1 MVKCSLCGADGVSK
15 ATCPLNTNAKNPNPS
30 KHNVSKSSNKDSLHD
45 LIDNISKSC
54 PSESTNLNMLKTL
67 IPDKSVKH
75 PVKQSV
81 QQSVKHSVQQS
92 VKKSDKKPD
101 KKLKKSVKKSVKK
114 KLPTINLKS
123 IFTSGYVFKSKGY
136 SKNLNH
142 TVIKQ
147 LLSDDAES
155 IVLLVKNNVNEKE
168 YVIKVE
174 LTSSPIPQVYNEE
187 GVFNAINNNRFVKQV
202 STLLNDK
209 SYIVGGIP
217 KIEGRL
223 IMYEHSP
230 EVKTR
235 LFIEEKLDISL
246 SQYIKDKKFSLS
258 EIKKIG
264 SEYIKILQ
272 YIHANGYLHLDI
284 KPPNLMM
291 KNENGKIKYYIIDFG
306 ISKKWYSE
314 RYVKGGD
321 NTYYILNKPHSGE
334 GTPLYKSIHAERVNL
349 KMKGTYFN
357 RSEDLEALGYVLL
370 EMFLGKL
377 PWKHL
382 ENENIPHNRLK
393 EKLNAVEY
401 VKKISDDNLR
411 NAITLMITSYDKPFD
426 YEPEYKHLLD
436 LLK

>member
-1 MVKCSLCGADGVSK
+1 MVKCSLCGAEGVSK
-15 ATCPLNTNAKNPNPS
+15 TTCPLNPNSKNPNPS
-30 KHNVSKSSNKDSLHD
+30 KHNVNKSSNKDSLHN

-54 PSESTNLNMLKTL
+54 PNESSNLNMLKTL
-67 IPDKSVKH
+67 IPDKSI
-75 PVKQSV
+75 
-81 QQSVKHSVQQS
+81 
-92 VKKSDKKPD
+92 KKP
-101 KKLKKSVKKSVKK
+101 LKKSVKKPDKKSVKK
-114 KLPTINLKS
+114 PVKKPVKKVLNKINLKT
-123 IFTSGYVFKSKGY
+123 IFTPGYIFKSKGLI
-136 SKNLNH
+136 KNLNH

-155 IVLLVKNNVNEKE
+155 IVLLVKNNDNKKE

-174 LTSSPIPQVYNEE
+174 LLGSPIPQVYNEE
-187 GVFNAINNNRFVKQV
+187 SVFNAINNNRYIKQV

-209 SYIVGGIP
+209 SYTVGGIP

-230 EVKTR
+230 EIKTR
-235 LFIEEKLDISL
+235 LFIEEKLDDSL
-246 SQYIKDKKFSLS
+246 SQYIKDKRIPIP

-291 KNENGKIKYYIIDFG
+291 KSENGKTKYYIIDFG
-306 ISKKWYSE
+306 ISKKWYGE
-314 RYVKGGD
+314 KYVKDGI

-334 GTPLYKSIHAERVNL
+334 GTPLYKSIHAERSNL
-349 KMKGTYFN
+349 KIKGTYFN

-370 EMFLGKL
+370 EMFMGKL

-382 ENENIPHNRLK
+382 ENEDSPTKRLDA
-393 EKLNAVEY
+393 KLKSIEY
-401 VKKISDDNLR
+401 VKKIPDDNLR
-411 NAITLMITSYDKPFD
+411 NAISLMVTSYDKPYD
-426 YEPEYKHLLD
+426 YEPEYKRLLD

>member
-30 KHNVSKSSNKDSLHD
+30 KHNVNKITNNNVKESLYN
-45 LIDNISKSC
+45 LIDNIAKSC
-54 PSESTNLNMLKTL
+54 SSESNNLNILKKL
-67 IPDKSVKH
+67 IPDKSIQDKPIQKPVQK
-75 PVKQSV
+75 PVKKPIQKPV
-81 QQSVKHSVQQS
+81 QKP
-92 VKKSDKKPD
+92 VKKIVNK
-101 KKLKKSVKKSVKK
+101 
-114 KLPTINLKS
+114 INLKS
-123 IFTSGYVFKSKGY
+123 IFKPGYIFKSKGL

-147 LLSDDAES
+147 LLSDDTAS
-155 IVLLVKNNVNEKE
+155 IVLLVKNNNNNKE
-168 YVIKVE
+168 FVIKVE
-174 LTSSPIPQVYNEE
+174 LLGSSIPQVYNEE
-187 GVFNAINNNRFVKQV
+187 SVFNAINNNRFVKEV

-209 SYIVGGIP
+209 SYVIGGIP
-217 KIEGRL
+217 KIDGRL
-223 IMYEHSP
+223 IMYDHSP

-246 SQYIKDKKFSLS
+246 SQYIKDKKFSIS

-272 YIHANGYLHLDI
+272 YIHANGFLHLDI

-291 KNENGKIKYYIIDFG
+291 KKENGVIKYYIIDFG
-306 ISKKWYSE
+306 ISKKWYGE
-314 RYVKGGD
+314 RYIKGGK

-349 KMKGTYFN
+349 KMKGSYFN

-382 ENENIPHNRLK
+382 ENEDSPHKRLDAKLNSIQYVKNIP
-393 EKLNAVEY
+393 
-401 VKKISDDNLR
+401 DDNLR
-411 NAITLMITSYDKPFD
+411 NAITLMITSYNKPYD
-426 YEPEYKHLLD
+426 YEPEYKYLLN

>member
-1 MVKCSLCGADGVSK
+1 MVKCSLCGAEGVSK
-15 ATCPLNTNAKNPNPS
+15 TTCPLNPNSKNPNPS
-30 KHNVSKSSNKDSLHD
+30 KHNVKKSSNVDSLHN

-54 PSESTNLNMLKTL
+54 PSESTKLNMLKTL
-67 IPDKSVKH
+67 IHDKSINKPVNIPDKKSV
-75 PVKQSV
+75 
-81 QQSVKHSVQQS
+81 
-92 VKKSDKKPD
+92 KKPD
-101 KKLKKSVKKSVKK
+101 KKSIKKPVKKAVKK
-114 KLPTINLKS
+114 PVKKVLNKINLKS
-123 IFTSGYVFKSKGY
+123 VFTSGYVFKSKGY

-155 IVLLVKNNVNEKE
+155 IVLLVKNNDNEKE

-174 LTSSPIPQVYNEE
+174 LLSSPIPQVYNEE
-187 GVFNAINNNRFVKQV
+187 SVFNAINNNRFIKQV

-209 SYIVGGIP
+209 SYTVGGVP

-230 EVKTR
+230 EIKTR
-235 LFIEEKLDISL
+235 LFIEEKLDDSL
-246 SQYIKDKKFSLS
+246 SQYIKDKKIPIP

-291 KNENGKIKYYIIDFG
+291 KKENGKTIYYIIDFG
-306 ISKKWYSE
+306 ISKKWYGE
-314 RYVKGGD
+314 KYVKDGD

-334 GTPLYKSIHAERVNL
+334 GTHLYKSIHAERSNL
-349 KMKGTYFN
+349 KIKGTYFN

-382 ENENIPHNRLK
+382 EDEDSPSKRLDA
-393 EKLNAVEY
+393 KLKSIEY
-401 VKKISDDNLR
+401 VKKMPDDNLR
-411 NAITLMITSYDKPFD
+411 NAITLMITSYDKPYD
-426 YEPEYKHLLD
+426 YEPEYKRLLD